1 MNRNCLFSKAVA
13 LLLCAVLL
21 IGYLPSIALPAAAAT
36 NDEWEGE
43 PDVVETTTEEP
54 TEPPEGSEANP
65 IYLPELVNNVNV
77 PAGKTVYYQGH
88 FSGMMMTV
96 TGSGNYIYNG
106 EPAEIDGVAIPVN
119 SNNPRMPIVV
129 AIQNTGDA
137 DADYTISFAYPSGHQ
152 QNPEIIGTDRDYTAS
167 IEADNDQGYNFKYT
181 AEKTGTLMVYVS
193 VPETATG
200 YGFTVSNL
208 TTYYS
213 SEQQWSDSS
222 PVNPYSLDVT
232 AGDEIVINVCTYDPN
247 SCWDYPAGNVTV
259 RLEYEPEG
267 PIVDE
272 NLKFMKTSL
281 SFQEYIGLQCI
292 LRKSVYDSYDSLYVE
307 AVQAT
312 PDGDVTEIVPA
323 TPYGSS
329 YYVFDKQILSWSMTE
344 DVTITI
350 YAEKDGVQYQSVPF
364 TTSVKTWAMQKIEEY
379 YASNKLST
387 CKVLVDMLN
396 YGAEVQKAFSHN
408 ATNLAN
414 ADLRDYSNLG
424 TAETPTI
431 SAVNTTTGSGTVSVY
446 KPSISMQAKVEI
458 QVVFK
463 GDISAYEARYTVD
476 GVTTT
481 IPSSDF
487 VTQGSY
493 TVVRVAIKAANMR
506 KVHDF
511 ALYDVSTGEAVTA
524 TYNYTVEAFAQKQVG
539 NTYNDV
545 VIAMMKYGD
554 SVAAL

>member
-36 NDEWEGE
+36 PDWEGE

-77 PAGKTVYYQGH
+77 PAGKTVYYQGR

-137 DADYTISFAYPSGHQ
+137 DAEYTISFAYPSGHQ
-152 QNPEIIGTDRDYTAS
+152 QNPEIIGTDREYTAS
-167 IEADNDQGYNFKYT
+167 IEANNEQGYNFKYT

-200 YGFTVSNL
+200 YGFAVSNK
-208 TTYYS
+208 TTGFTGD
-213 SEQQWSDSS
+213 QQWSDSS

-232 AGDEIVINVCTYDPN
+232 ADDEIVINVCTYDPN
-247 SCWDYPAGNVTV
+247 SWDYPAGNVTV

-272 NLKFMKTSL
+272 NLKFIQTGL
-281 SFQEYIGLQCI
+281 SFQEYIGLQSLI
-292 LRKSVYDSYDSLYVE
+292 SKSVVDGYDSFRVE

-312 PDGDVTEIVPA
+312 PDGDVTEILAP
-323 TPYGSS
+323 TPYYT
-329 YYVFDKQILSWSMTE
+329 YYFYDKQILSWSMTE
-344 DVTITI
+344 EVTITI
-350 YAEKDGVQYQSVPF
+350 YAEKDGVQYQSVPV
-364 TTSVKTWAMQKIEEY
+364 TTSVKNLAMEKIAAN
-379 YASNKLST
+379 YASSKLDV
-387 CKVLVDMLN
+387 CRVLVDMLN
-396 YGAEVQKAFSHN
+396 YGAEVQKAFNHNASNLPNADLGSYSDLGTSETPTFN
-408 ATNLAN
+408 ATN
-414 ADLRDYSNLG
+414 S
-424 TAETPTI
+424 T
-431 SAVNTTTGSGTVSVY
+431 SGTETIKVVNVGM
-446 KPSISMQAKVEI
+446 SMQSKVEF
-458 QVVFK
+458 QLLFRDDV
-463 GDISAYEARYTVD
+463 SAYEVRSTVD

-481 IPSSDF
+481 IPASEF
-487 VTQGSY
+487 VSY
-493 TVVRVAIKAANMR
+493 YNYKYAPVATKAANMR
-506 KVHDF
+506 KVHTI
-511 ALYDVSTGEAVTA
+511 ALYDPKTDEPVTVV
-524 TYNYTVEAFAQKQVG
+524 YSLSVEAYAQTLLG
-539 NTYNDV
+539 GTYNDIA
-545 VIAMMKYGD
+545 IAMMKYGD
-554 SVAAL
+554 SVAALG

>member
-21 IGYLPSIALPAAAAT
+21 IGYLPSIALPAAAAK

-43 PDVVETTTEEP
+43 PDVVEP
-54 TEPPEGSEANP
+54 TEPPVGSEANP
-65 IYLPELVNNVNV
+65 IYLPDLVNNVNV
-77 PAGKTVYYQGH
+77 PGGKTVYYQGH

-213 SEQQWSDSS
+213 SEQQWSDSN

-232 AGDEIVINVCTYDPN
+232 EGDEIIINVCTYDPN
-247 SCWDYPAGNVTV
+247 DYSSYPAGEVTV
-259 RLEYEPEG
+259 KLEYKPEG

-272 NLKFMKTSL
+272 NLTFYSVGL
-281 SFQEYIGLQCI
+281 SFTEYIGLQSA
-292 LRKSVYDSYDSLYVE
+292 LLKTTVSGYDSFSVE

-312 PDGDVTEIVPA
+312 PDGDVSETLSPVD
-323 TPYGSS
+323 YGA
-329 YYVFDKQILSWSMTE
+329 YYVLDKQLLSWSMTE
-344 DVTITI
+344 AVTLTI
-350 YAEKDGVQYQSVPF
+350 YAEKDGIQYKSVPV
-364 TTSVKTWAMQKIEEY
+364 TYTVADLAISKIAEY
-379 YASNKLST
+379 YGKNNLDA
-387 CKVLVDMLN
+387 CKILVNMLN
-396 YGAEVQKAFSHN
+396 YGAEVQKAFNHN
-408 ATNLAN
+408 ADNLAN
-414 ADLRDYSNLG
+414 VNLDKYASLG
-424 TAETPTI
+424 TSETPVINATVVKSGTGTVTVLQDSISLGSKVDIMFMFNTSDVSGCELRYTIGGNTSVI
-431 SAVNTTTGSGTVSVY
+431 SADDFEPYTDYYRYTSFAIRAADMREQITIALYNSTTGE
-446 KPSISMQAKVEI
+446 P
-458 QVVFK
+458 
-463 GDISAYEARYTVD
+463 
-476 GVTTT
+476 
-481 IPSSDF
+481 
-487 VTQGSY
+487 VTQVY
-493 TVVRVAIKAANMR
+493 TT
-506 KVHDF
+506 
-511 ALYDVSTGEAVTA
+511 S
-524 TYNYTVEAFAQKQVG
+524 VEAYAMKHLG
-539 NTYNDV
+539 GEKNDV
-545 VIAMMKYGD
+545 VITMMKYGD
-554 SVAAL
+554 AVKALFG

>member
-36 NDEWEGE
+36 PDWEGE
-43 PDVVETTTEEP
+43 PDVVEP

-65 IYLPELVNNVNV
+65 IFLPKLSNTVTV
-77 PAGKTVYYQGH
+77 PAGKTVYYYGN

-96 TGSGNYIYNG
+96 TGTGNYIYNG
-106 EPAEIDGVAIPVN
+106 TSYEIDGVAIPVK
-119 SNNPRMPIVV
+119 SDSPRTPIIV

-137 DADYTISFAYPSGHQ
+137 DAEYTISFAYPLGTMD
-152 QNPEIIGTDRDYTAS
+152 NPATAVLGDNAATV
-167 IEADNDQGYNFKYT
+167 EANTEGYFFTYT
-181 AEKTGTLMVYVS
+181 AEKTGTLVMTMPAGNWQY
-193 VPETATG
+193 
-200 YGFTVSNL
+200 TVNNL
-208 TTYYS
+208 TTGRNGDM
-213 SEQQWSDSS
+213 QDSS
-222 PVNPYSLDVT
+222 MDPVVNPYELPVT
-232 AGDEIVINVCTYDPN
+232 ANDEIQIIVNTFNPDDV
-247 SCWDYPAGNVTV
+247 WHAPAGSVSFN
-259 RLEYEPEG
+259 LAYKPEG

-493 TVVRVAIKAANMR
+493 TFVRIAIKAANMR